1 MRCEVFTLAE
11 RRIIINTAMINPTAP
26 EIENEWVSLYN
37 RGHEEVNVAG
47 WRLVDGQGREAR
59 LRGKIKSGESKTLA
73 GTSKG
78 DIKLPNRGGSLILY
92 DEHNCIIDH
101 VTWTK
106 HDLNRVQ
113 EDVAYMFERG
123 Q

>member
-11 RRIIINTAMINPTAP
+11 RRIIINAAMINPTAP

-59 LRGKIKSGESKTLA
+59 LRGKIKSGEPKTLA